1 MITTEPVEAYGE
13 LVDRFPGIDQVTPA
27 AITRLAFHMAAHAP
41 GGEIAERWSPDREDW
56 HTVVDEVT
64 ERVDIWRSKEA
75 GAGLSRFI
83 MAHELGVEIALQHAE
98 ARALK
103 EMVAGL
109 ETLPSREGLKVVSEY
124 LDAKGFQVQQS
135 FMPSP
140 LFPEGRIS
148 LEPIS
153 SIIDLELNTVNSG
166 YNLTIVNAEDEV
178 PDEGITKYLTEGH
191 RGRVTREKL
200 DALAENLPS
209 IDHAELAQLQS
220 VYGAKAAHLLVF
232 KRLALK
238 LEPSLRSM
246 SAIDIII
253 PDFLPVEAD
262 LYDQWLED
270 PSGTEK
276 EFEALRKNTLTM
288 NGVHNLVVVRSSAV
302 KSEDGA
308 EHTGAGIYASIA
320 VNPKDKNAFHAAIR
334 DVYASTRSERAL
346 AYQTGIG
353 VSNERMG
360 LVIQA
365 YIEDEGKPERQI
377 YEKKTGTRPYGQ
389 VESSG
394 VNPNL
399 MELHTQK
406 GSLLF
411 DKNKLARHFLED
423 LSFRSIDK
431 VLHTLPDHST
441 DLDNYA
447 SAAADIPHIALLAE
461 KVFGMPMQIEYV
473 NNSVVQIRPLK
484 VPEVTKQIEF
494 PNHLELITESAA
506 TGYDDRVLEELDDH
520 GNNSDKVGFVIFSTE
535 WEFSIRGSENFLPK
549 EGAVVILR
557 HSNSG
562 HVQALCREKG
572 LMCFYPDGDDDDSL
586 YAVSEM
592 ADLAAAR
599 PFEVPGL
606 RFVSDG
612 YRGKVYIVK
621 EK

>member
-1 MITTEPVEAYGE
+1 MSVKPVEAYGE
-13 LVDRFPGIDQVTPA
+13 LVDRFPGIEQVAPVA
-27 AITRLAFHMAAHAP
+27 VTRLAFHMAAHAP
-41 GGEIAERWSPDREDW
+41 GGDIADRWSPDREDW
-56 HTVVDEVT
+56 HTAVDEVT

-75 GAGLSRFI
+75 GARLSRFV
-83 MAHELGVEIALQHAE
+83 MAHELGVEIAQQHAE
-98 ARALK
+98 ARALT
-103 EMVAGL
+103 EMVASL
-109 ETLPSREGLKVVSEY
+109 ETLPSREGLKLVSDY
-124 LDAKGFQVQQS
+124 LDDKGFQVQQT

-140 LFPEGRIS
+140 LFPEGRTT
-148 LEPIS
+148 LEPVS
-153 SIIDLELNTVNSG
+153 SIIDLESNTVNSG
-166 YNLTIVNAEDEV
+166 YRLTIIDTEDEV

-191 RGRVTREKL
+191 RNRVTREKL
-200 DALAENLPS
+200 DELAENLPA
-209 IDHAELAQLQS
+209 IDQEELAQLQS

-232 KRLALK
+232 KRLASRLN
-238 LEPSLRSM
+238 PVFRSM

-262 LYDQWLED
+262 IYDRWLED
-270 PSGTEK
+270 PNAVEE
-276 EFEALRKNTLTM
+276 EFEALRKNTLAM
-288 NGVHNLVVVRSSAV
+288 KDAHNLVVVRSSAV

-320 VNPKDKNAFHAAIR
+320 VSPKDKDAFHAAIR

-346 AYQTGIG
+346 AYQTRIG
-353 VSNERMG
+353 VSDDRMG
-360 LVIQA
+360 LVVQA
-365 YIEDEGKPERQI
+365 YIEDEGNSDQER
-377 YEKKTGTRPYGQ
+377 YSKKTGTRPYGQ

-461 KVFGMPMQIEYV
+461 RVFGMPMQIEYV

-494 PNHLELITESAA
+494 PDHLELITESAA
-506 TGYDDRVLEELDDH
+506 TGYDDRTLEELDDH

-612 YRGKVYIVK
+612 YRGKVYIEE